1 MPCHA
6 LFLSHWLGNLAR
18 GLHIG
23 LGADGSHDLGPGGAV
38 VIVVGMVGM
47 ACGRHGSF
55 AGPGQRKLNSIKN
68 DQKGSRPKRLQ
79 SGDTDDRGWGVGGG
93 LKNNNIIK

>member
-38 VIVVGMVGM
+38 VIVVGMIGM

-55 AGPGQRKLNSIKN
+55 AGPGQRKLNSIKTTKKAIG
-68 DQKGSRPKRLQ
+68 QKGYRVAIPTT
-79 SGDTDDRGWGVGGG
+79 GGCVVFGGRGE
-93 LKNNNIIK
+93 NIYSS

>member
-38 VIVVGMVGM
+38 VMVGM

-55 AGPGQRKLNSIKN
+55 AGLNSIKN

-93 LKNNNIIK
+93 LKNHKIIK

>member
-38 VIVVGMVGM
+38 VMVGM

-79 SGDTDDRGWGVGGG
+79 SGDTDDRWGGGG
-93 LKNNNIIK
+93 LKNKNNSIIKKDY

>member
-38 VIVVGMVGM
+38 VMVGM

-55 AGPGQRKLNSIKN
+55 AGPGQRKLNSIKKN
-68 DQKGSRPKRLQ
+68 TQKGSRPKRLQ
-79 SGDTDDRGWGVGGG
+79 SGDTDDRG
-93 LKNNNIIK
+93 LKNNKIIK